1 MNYNEVIQKIKKL
14 AIEYSSIEENDSGD
28 LNDIEWIENQ
38 AEEIIIEYCEK
49 NNYLI
54 NGFPTIKKQIPENE
68 LEVNYFCR
76 EPYQLYLDLLSQTK
90 DDVAELMWIY
100 TNSFWPDFYPN
111 KQEYLLQIK
120 HQIHSGGFYEVEL

>member
-1 MNYNEVIQKIKKL
+1 MAKFNKHLQLKLNFVIIIQKIKKL
-14 AIEYSSIEENDSGD
+14 AIEYSSIVDNDSYS

-76 EPYQLYLDLLSQTK
+76 ERYQLYLDLLTQTK
-90 DDVAELMWIY
+90 DDVAELMWI
-100 TNSFWPDFYPN
+100 
-111 KQEYLLQIK
+111 
-120 HQIHSGGFYEVEL
+120 